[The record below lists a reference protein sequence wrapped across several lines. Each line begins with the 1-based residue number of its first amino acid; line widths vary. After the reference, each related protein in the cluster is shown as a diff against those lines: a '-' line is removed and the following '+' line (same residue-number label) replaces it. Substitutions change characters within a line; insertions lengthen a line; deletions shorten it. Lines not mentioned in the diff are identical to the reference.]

1 MEQIEID
8 KIDQN
13 LGQQWNIGDSQLINQ
28 NNKNIKERKKEKKK
42 LEFYSQ
48 TGWNHNISQNLIE
61 QTKIGKI
68 DPNLSQRWNINDSQ
82 LIIRTIRTRGKK
94 NKLVIYSHTNQN
106 HNTDRNLIKHTKM
119 DRLDQNLG

>member
-42 LEFYSQ
+42 VRVLFTNWLESQ
-48 TGWNHNISQNLIE
+48 YQPKFNR
-61 QTKIGKI
+61 I
-68 DPNLSQRWNINDSQ
+68 D
-82 LIIRTIRTRGKK
+82 
-94 NKLVIYSHTNQN
+94 
-106 HNTDRNLIKHTKM
+106 
-119 DRLDQNLG
+119 